1 MRGTHTVVD
10 ELRRRVFT
18 EIAKMAYEGGDYKD
32 TIRSLPHKIIPG
44 ETAHYRQNI
53 ILERAVVSERLRLA
67 PARA

>member
-44 ETAHYRQNI
+44 ETAEYYFGAGCGQRTS
-53 ILERAVVSERLRLA
+53 ASGYG
-67 PARA
+67 PACA

>member
-32 TIRSLPHKIIPG
+32 TIRSLPHKG
-44 ETAHYRQNI
+44 NANLVY
-53 ILERAVVSERLRLA
+53 ILHEVLCCNSCRKS
-67 PARA
+67 